1 MNVVFR
7 TYEDGV
13 KEGRKQIIKNIK
25 KHYDEMYFHPP
36 DNVSGISTGVCIPNT
51 TLIKYFRELKHKA
64 I

>member
-1 MNVVFR
+1 MEAK

-36 DNVSGISTGVCIPNT
+36 DNVSGISTGVCIPDP
-51 TLIKYFRELKHKA
+51 TLIKYFGEIARA
-64 I
+64 